1 VFYYDGILLLKKKVM
16 KQFFYLMFIS
26 ISFSSCV
33 KEETEF
39 FSPSEDFV
47 NSNLKLSVIDT
58 ISFKMSTIKLDSIIT
73 DGNGKI
79 LVGRYTDPDFGI
91 IVASG
96 FVDYAPDEY
105 DIDDE
110 AVFDSVVLN
119 LPYSKY
125 FYNDTLQQKTIK
137 IEELAKTIRF
147 RSGQYNFYNTT
158 NIQTTNLIGQRSFY
172 PRVNLKD
179 SIKTTLNYNFGL
191 NLFNKIRDGDISNLE
206 DLKLIFKGI
215 KISASDAEN
224 ASIIGFNAV
233 NSYIRFYYSIPDE
246 PGEAKYFDFGYNDYG
261 GINKYFTQIYS
272 DRTNTVFPDFINTE
286 TEFFPS
292 NATPFAYVHSGV
304 GIFTKFS
311 FPYFQESISNLN
323 QAGLIYK
330 ANLRIPI
337 KNTSYSRNLY
347 TPDSV
352 QVFVVDQNN
361 DILRTLDDGYSQ
373 AVGYVKQDEP
383 GINEKYLEVPISSF
397 LKTALNAPLY
407 KNYGLI
413 IVPFDY
419 NTSTTR
425 MILNSNTNSDEK
437 TKLILTYLNYEN

>member
-1 VFYYDGILLLKKKVM
+1 
-16 KQFFYLMFIS
+16 
-26 ISFSSCV
+26 
-33 KEETEF
+33 
-39 FSPSEDFV
+39 
-47 NSNLKLSVIDT
+47 
-58 ISFKMSTIKLDSIIT
+58 
-73 DGNGKI
+73 
-79 LVGRYTDPDFGI
+79 
-91 IVASG
+91 
-96 FVDYAPDEY
+96 
-105 DIDDE
+105 
-110 AVFDSVVLN
+110 
-119 LPYSKY
+119 
-125 FYNDTLQQKTIK
+125 
-137 IEELAKTIRF
+137 
-147 RSGQYNFYNTT
+147 
-158 NIQTTNLIGQRSFY
+158 
-172 PRVNLKD
+172 
-179 SIKTTLNYNFGL
+179 
-191 NLFNKIRDGDISNLE
+191 LFNKIRDGDISNLE

-246 PGEAKYFDFGYNDYG
+246 PGEAKYVDFGYNDYG

>member
-1 VFYYDGILLLKKKVM
+1 M
-16 KQFFYLMFIS
+16 KQFFYLMVIGIS
-26 ISFSSCV
+26 LSSCV
-33 KEETEF
+33 KEETDF
-39 FSPSEDFV
+39 FSPSGNFV
-47 NSNLKLSVIDT
+47 NSNLEISVIDT

-73 DGNGKI
+73 DVNGKI
-79 LVGRYTDPDFGI
+79 LVGRYNDPVFGV

-96 FVDYAPDEY
+96 YVDYAPDEY
-105 DIDDE
+105 EIDDE

-137 IEELAKTIRF
+137 VEELAKTIRF
-147 RSGQYNFYNTT
+147 RNGQYNFYNTT

-191 NLFNKIRDGDISNLE
+191 NLFNKIRDGDISDLE

-215 KISASDAEN
+215 KISSSDAEN
-224 ASIIGFNAV
+224 ASIVGFNVV

-246 PGEAKYFDFGYNDYG
+246 PGEAKYYDFGYNNYG
-261 GINKYFTQIYS
+261 GVNKYFTQIYS
-272 DRTNTVFPDFINTE
+272 DRTNTVFPNFINNE
-286 TEFFPS
+286 TEFFPTS
-292 NATPFAYVHSGV
+292 AVPFTYVNSGV
-304 GIFTKFS
+304 GIVTKFA
-311 FPYFQESISNLN
+311 FPYFQESIANLN
-323 QAGLIYK
+323 QAGIIYK
-330 ANLRIPI
+330 ANLKIPI
-337 KNTSYSRNLY
+337 KANSYSRNLY
-347 TPDSV
+347 TADSV

-361 DILRTLDDGYSQ
+361 DIVRTLDDGYSQ
-373 AVGYVKQDEP
+373 AVGYVKQYEP

-397 LKTALNAPLY
+397 LKTALNTPLY

-419 NTSTTR
+419 NTSTSR
-425 MILNSNTNSDEK
+425 MILNSNKNTDDK